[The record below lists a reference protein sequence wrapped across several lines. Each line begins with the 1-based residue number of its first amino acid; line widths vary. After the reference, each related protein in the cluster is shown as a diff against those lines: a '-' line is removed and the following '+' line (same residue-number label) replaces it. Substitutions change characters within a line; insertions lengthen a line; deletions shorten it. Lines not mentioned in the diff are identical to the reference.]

1 MLGLGFFAYWF
12 GRGFLSNTITK
23 GNNLCRAAKIQN
35 PTLGHPWEIT
45 PSSQEAA
52 KSPNLLS
59 LLYPPRKQTPIFH

>member
-23 GNNLCRAAKIQN
+23 GNNLGCQGSKPN
-35 PTLGHPWEIT
+35 PWSQREIT

-59 LLYPPRKQTPIFH
+59 PLPPKETDPIFH

>member
-52 KSPNLLS
+52 KS
-59 LLYPPRKQTPIFH
+59 